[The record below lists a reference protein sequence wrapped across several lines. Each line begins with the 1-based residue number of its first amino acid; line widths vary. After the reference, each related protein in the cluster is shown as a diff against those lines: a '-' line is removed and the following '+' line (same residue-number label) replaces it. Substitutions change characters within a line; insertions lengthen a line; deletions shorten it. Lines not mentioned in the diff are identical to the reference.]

1 MANEAKHNWR
11 FSLARLNRIFAL
23 EPTIT
28 ATNSNVAAPL
38 PIAVL
43 LSGGGTTLRN
53 LIELKQRDALPIDI
67 RLVISS
73 SPTAKGLQYAADA
86 GIPSHVIEKTKKLSP
101 VEYEKQNF
109 DLCRAAGVKYVVMAG
124 FLKHLPIPADFE
136 NRVINIHPSLIPAFC
151 GQGMYGL
158 KVHQGAIDYGAKIS
172 GCTVHFVDNQFD
184 HGPIIGQWPVPVHDD
199 DTAETLQAR
208 VFAAE
213 CAAYPAV
220 LRSLAADEIVVRGRK
235 VFWDR
240 KVAS

>member
-1 MANEAKHNWR
+1 MTTSKM
-11 FSLARLNRIFAL
+11 
-23 EPTIT
+23 
-28 ATNSNVAAPL
+28 

-43 LSGGGTTLRN
+43 ISGGGTTLRN
-53 LIELKQRDALPIDI
+53 LIERQQRDALPIDI

-73 SPTAKGLQYAADA
+73 SPTAKGLQFATDA
-86 GIPSHVIEKTKKLSP
+86 GIPAYIIEKTKKLSP
-101 VEYEKQNF
+101 AEYEQRNF

-158 KVHQGAIDYGAKIS
+158 KVHQAAIDYGAKIS

-184 HGPIIGQWPVPVHDD
+184 HGPIIGQWPVPVQDD
-199 DTAETLQAR
+199 DTADALQAR

-220 LRSLAADEIVVRGRK
+220 LRALAADKIVVRGRK